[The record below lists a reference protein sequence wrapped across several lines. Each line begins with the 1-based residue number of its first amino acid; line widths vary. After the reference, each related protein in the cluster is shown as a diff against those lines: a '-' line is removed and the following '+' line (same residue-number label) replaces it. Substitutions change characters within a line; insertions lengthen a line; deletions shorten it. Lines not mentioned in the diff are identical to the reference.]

1 MGYPNTRPI
10 RPLTASE
17 EAGEHRAHTKQ
28 GREPDGAPP
37 DFASDLA
44 KGSPIYVAALRKFA
58 RHCGTCGVVFLI
70 ALAWMLGLVPQFES
84 PFARAGEVKTLK
96 QVVSEMYLLQLSSSI
111 RAYQE
116 SLCQRNDSFL
126 QDELERAQIRYYQ
139 HTGTRYP
146 NVGCKVTSTKG
157 Q

>member
-10 RPLTASE
+10 RALTPE
-17 EAGEHRAHTKQ
+17 EESGHDRAQTKQ

-37 DFASDLA
+37 DFAGDLS
-44 KGSPIYVAALRKFA
+44 KGSPIYVAAFKKFA

-70 ALAWMLGLVPQFES
+70 AVAWMLGLVPQFES
-84 PFARAGEVKTLK
+84 PFARADEVKTLK

-126 QDELERAQIRYYQ
+126 QDELERAQIRYQ
-139 HTGTRYP
+139 QKTGTRYP
-146 NVGCKVTSTKG
+146 NMPCKR
-157 Q
+157 